1 MQVVRAIA
9 AVCGEASVVCKWF
22 EEYVTINGFHFRVI
36 GFHFGDWG
44 GCSTLLF
51 MVQAWAPSANFD
63 MSWGP
68 KRGRHNHWHTRLG
81 GGRGQELKGG
91 AQGWACATGR
101 PPRGDEMMKAW
112 AR

>member
-1 MQVVRAIA
+1 M
-9 AVCGEASVVCKWF
+9 
-22 EEYVTINGFHFRVI
+22 NGFHFRVI
-36 GFHFGDWG
+36 GFHVGDWG

-81 GGRGQELKGG
+81 GGRGQELKGV
-91 AQGWACATGR
+91 
-101 PPRGDEMMKAW
+101 PKAGL
-112 AR
+112 APQAGLQEVMR